1 MSHRKFE
8 APRHGNLGF
17 LPKKRTKHHTGR
29 IRSFP
34 RDDASLQPHLTAF
47 MGYKAGMTHVVR
59 EPDRPGSKI
68 HKKEVVDAVTIL
80 ETPPMTVVGVVG
92 YAETPTGL
100 RSVATVWAGHLS
112 EEMKRRF
119 YKNWYKCKKK
129 AFTKYVK
136 YAPWRRHVNVLHN
149 LPASRKAGT
158 LAILQREND
167 RMLAAMS
174 KL

>member
-92 YAETPTGL
+92 YVETPTGL
-100 RSVATVWAGHLS
+100 RSLATVWASLLAWAEEKGLS
-112 EEMKRRF
+112 ALVQRLWLSSGGPALAANLESWLATCSANIEKRR
-119 YKNWYKCKKK
+119 
-129 AFTKYVK
+129 
-136 YAPWRRHVNVLHN
+136 R
-149 LPASRKAGT
+149 
-158 LAILQREND
+158 
-167 RMLAAMS
+167 
-174 KL
+174 